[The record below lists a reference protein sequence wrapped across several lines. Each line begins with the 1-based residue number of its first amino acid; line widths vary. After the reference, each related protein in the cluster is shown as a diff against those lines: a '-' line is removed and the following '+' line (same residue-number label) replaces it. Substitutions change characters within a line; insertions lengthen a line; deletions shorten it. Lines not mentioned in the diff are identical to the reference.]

1 MTLPKLSIAAK
12 LYVIFALMA
21 TTTVALSVAAVT
33 SARHHAALTDE
44 FESTNASTW
53 NVAKIDGLIYAVVME
68 SRGVYMSSDIKT
80 SKVYA
85 DGILKFNDQ
94 IAKVVEDWKKLV
106 RDGDTELFSQFSQ
119 RIVQFIEFRRELARL
134 GTEISPAA
142 GREWGDND
150 ANRNVRK
157 ALNSDL
163 EKLRDLYAK
172 RAMRVYNE
180 IGAGIDNTA
189 TWLSVLASFAVV
201 LALVG
206 VLVISRNVAKPI
218 ADITHI
224 TEMVAAG
231 NDSIAIPFSER
242 RDEIGALARTIA
254 VFQRAMRHNQEL
266 NRTVRNDAELR
277 TQRQELMSSEVAH
290 FSAEVEATLAKL
302 GRISDQMLAAS
313 AQLARTADDAS
324 AKTQQAATASAEA
337 SANVRDIASA
347 ANELS
352 ASVNEIDRQVEQ
364 SNAIVNKAVNEAGRT
379 NLAVKELGEAA
390 TRIGDVVKLITG
402 IAEQTNLLALNA
414 TIEAARA
421 GEAGRGFAVV
431 AGEVKALAGQTS
443 RATAEISAQIAGMQ
457 RATTRS
463 IEAINVIEHIIREIG
478 DISGAIAAAVTEQGA
493 ATTEIA
499 RSVEIAAKRT
509 VETAD
514 EVSLVGTATKRT
526 RASASSVKA
535 VADDLPDDVFDGINR
550 FNRLRRCALHAG
562 DLRRNLPGGAAGLAG
577 ERLHFASDHGK
588 AAPGLA
594 GARGFNGGVE
604 R

>member
-21 TTTVALSVAAVT
+21 TTTVALSVIAVT
-33 SARHHAALTDE
+33 SVRHHAVLTDE
-44 FESTNASTW
+44 FESANASTW
-53 NVAKIDGLIYAVVME
+53 NVAKVDGLIYAVVME

-94 IAKVVEDWKKLV
+94 IAKVVEDWKKSV
-106 RDGDTELFSQFSQ
+106 RDDDAELFGQFSQ
-119 RIVQFIEFRRELARL
+119 RIAQFIEFRRELARL

-163 EKLRDLYAK
+163 EKLRDLYGK

-180 IGAGIDNTA
+180 IDAGIDNTA
-189 TWLSVLASFAVV
+189 MWLSVLASFAVV

-313 AQLARTADDAS
+313 TQLASTADDAS
-324 AKTQQAATASAEA
+324 AKTQQAATASADA

-352 ASVNEIDRQVEQ
+352 ASVNEIDRQVAQ
-364 SNAIVNKAVNEAGRT
+364 SNAIVNKAVNEASRT
-379 NLAVKELGEAA
+379 NLAVRELGEAA

-443 RATAEISAQIAGMQ
+443 RATEEISAQIASMQ

-463 IEAINVIEHIIREIG
+463 IEAINAIEDIIREIG

-509 VETAD
+509 VETSD
-514 EVSLVGTATKRT
+514 EVSLVGAATEGT

-535 VADDLPDDVFDGINR
+535 VADDLGSVAGCIRDQLDSF
-550 FNRLRRCALHAG
+550 FARLSA
-562 DLRRNLPGGAAGLAG
+562 
-577 ERLHFASDHGK
+577 
-588 AAPGLA
+588 
-594 GARGFNGGVE
+594 
-604 R
+604 

>member
-21 TTTVALSVAAVT
+21 TTTVALSVIAVT
-33 SARHHAALTDE
+33 SVRHHAVLTDE
-44 FESTNASTW
+44 FESANASTW
-53 NVAKIDGLIYAVVME
+53 NVAKVDGLIYAVVME

-94 IAKVVEDWKKLV
+94 IAKVVEDWKKSV
-106 RDGDTELFSQFSQ
+106 RDDDAELFGQFSQ
-119 RIVQFIEFRRELARL
+119 RIAQFIEFRRELARL

-163 EKLRDLYAK
+163 EKLRDLYGK

-180 IGAGIDNTA
+180 IDAGIDNTA
-189 TWLSVLASFAVV
+189 MWLSVLASFAVV

-277 TQRQELMSSEVAH
+277 TQRQELMSSQVAH

-313 AQLARTADDAS
+313 TQLASTADDAS
-324 AKTQQAATASAEA
+324 AKTRQAATASADA

-352 ASVNEIDRQVEQ
+352 ASVNEIDRQVAQ
-364 SNAIVNKAVNEAGRT
+364 SNAIVNKAVNEASRT
-379 NLAVKELGEAA
+379 NLAVQELGEAA

-443 RATAEISAQIAGMQ
+443 RATEEISAQIASMQ

-463 IEAINVIEHIIREIG
+463 IEAINAIEHIIREIG

-493 ATTEIA
+493 ATIEIA

-514 EVSLVGTATKRT
+514 EVSLVGAATEGT

-535 VADDLPDDVFDGINR
+535 VADDLGSVAGCIRDQLDSF
-550 FNRLRRCALHAG
+550 FARLSA
-562 DLRRNLPGGAAGLAG
+562 
-577 ERLHFASDHGK
+577 
-588 AAPGLA
+588 
-594 GARGFNGGVE
+594 
-604 R
+604 

>member
-1 MTLPKLSIAAK
+1 VTLPKLSIAAK

-21 TTTVALSVAAVT
+21 TTTVALSVIAVT
-33 SARHHAALTDE
+33 SARHHAVLTDE
-44 FESTNASTW
+44 FESANASTW
-53 NVAKIDGLIYAVVME
+53 NVAKVDGLIYAVVME

-94 IAKVVEDWKKLV
+94 IAKVVEDWKKSV
-106 RDGDTELFSQFSQ
+106 RDDDAELFGQFSQ
-119 RIVQFIEFRRELARL
+119 RIAQFIEFRRELARL

-163 EKLRDLYAK
+163 EKLRDLYGK

-180 IGAGIDNTA
+180 IDAGIDNTA
-189 TWLSVLASFAVV
+189 MWLSVLASFAVV

-277 TQRQELMSSEVAH
+277 TQRQELMSSQVAH

-313 AQLARTADDAS
+313 TQLASTADDAS
-324 AKTQQAATASAEA
+324 AKTQQAATASADA

-352 ASVNEIDRQVEQ
+352 ASVNEIDRQVAQ
-364 SNAIVNKAVNEAGRT
+364 SNAIVNKAVNEASRT
-379 NLAVKELGEAA
+379 NLAVQELGEAA

-443 RATAEISAQIAGMQ
+443 RATEEISAQIASMQ

-463 IEAINVIEHIIREIG
+463 IEAINAIEDIIREIG

-514 EVSLVGTATKRT
+514 EVSLVGAATEGT

-535 VADDLPDDVFDGINR
+535 VADDLGSVAGCIRDQLDSF
-550 FNRLRRCALHAG
+550 FARLSA
-562 DLRRNLPGGAAGLAG
+562 
-577 ERLHFASDHGK
+577 
-588 AAPGLA
+588 
-594 GARGFNGGVE
+594 
-604 R
+604 